1 MKTGMLWFDN
11 SDQRDLEAKLQRAI
25 AYYESK
31 YGVHP
36 TVCYVHPSSLTG
48 NLKRVAG
55 LELRTSNMILPH
67 HFWLGL
73 GK

>member
-31 YGVHP
+31 YGVRP
-36 TVCYVHPSSLTG
+36 TVCYVHPSFLAG
-48 NLKRVAG
+48 NLKRIAG
-55 LELRTSNMILPH
+55 LELRTSNTILPH

-73 GK
+73 DK